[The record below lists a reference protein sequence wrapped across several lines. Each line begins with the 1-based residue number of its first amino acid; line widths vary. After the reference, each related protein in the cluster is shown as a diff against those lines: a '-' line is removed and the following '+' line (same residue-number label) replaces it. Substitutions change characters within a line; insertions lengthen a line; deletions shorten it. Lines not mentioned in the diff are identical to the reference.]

1 MKKLIKILTSKV
13 FIITLLFTVA
23 AFLGLNGYKWF
34 VNKDKIS
41 FIAYNKFK
49 EKDD

>member
-1 MKKLIKILTSKV
+1 MQILLV
-13 FIITLLFTVA
+13 LVAA

-49 EKDD
+49 NKDDYRVYAISCNCL